1 MLCSTDVASSRSTY
15 INLLRMN
22 QRGIGIGPE
31 INDMKAKYKITVMK
45 IW

>member
-1 MLCSTDVASSRSTY
+1 MLRSTDVASSRSTY

-22 QRGIGIGPE
+22 QIGIGIE
-31 INDMKAKYKITVMK
+31 TDDMKGKYKIAVMK